1 MMSSSRQ
8 ASLRWS
14 GHGKAFRGSVS
25 SGPEVTIDG
34 DARAGAS
41 PMDSVLL
48 GLLGCMGID
57 VLWVL
62 EKSRVPLDSLEI
74 RADAERNANPPGYY
88 KRICLTFVLEGV
100 AAGAAPKIDRAI
112 QLSRDKYCSVLHSL
126 RPDLDF
132 VTLVEG
138 VSAPPAPTRDF

>member
-1 MMSSSRQ
+1 M
-8 ASLRWS
+8 
-14 GHGKAFRGSVS
+14 
-25 SGPEVTIDG
+25 TIDG
-34 DARAGAS
+34 EARDGAS

-48 GLLGCMGID
+48 GLMGCMGID

-62 EKSRVPLDSLEI
+62 SKSRVALDSFEI
-74 RADAERNANPPGYY
+74 RADAERHATPPGYY
-88 KRICLTFVLEGV
+88 KRIRLTFVLEGV
-100 AAGAAPKIDRAI
+100 AAGARPKIDRAI

-138 VSAPPAPTRDF
+138 VSAPPAPAGDF